1 MLANRNFCAS
11 QQISIGPTGPTGS
24 AGSASNTGATG
35 FTGNTGPTGP
45 TGPTGQTGPAGTAT
59 NTGATGPS
67 ASDALAWT
75 TYSPSWTAGVTNPV
89 IGNGTITGRYKA
101 IGKTVFVSVNI
112 SMGSTTTYGT
122 GTWRISLPVDAYA
135 SYSASLPTLFY
146 DSSTGGG
153 VFYQGTSSTEFNGNT
168 SYVSAVWDKG
178 TTYGAAVDFA
188 TPFSWGSS
196 KKLIINGSYE
206 SV

>member
-1 MLANRNFCAS
+1 
-11 QQISIGPTGPTGS
+11 
-24 AGSASNTGATG
+24 
-35 FTGNTGPTGP
+35 
-45 TGPTGQTGPAGTAT
+45 
-59 NTGATGPS
+59 
-67 ASDALAWT
+67 
-75 TYSPSWTAGVTNPV
+75 
-89 IGNGTITGRYKA
+89 
-101 IGKTVFVSVNI
+101 
-112 SMGSTTTYGT
+112 MGSTTTYGT

-146 DSSTGGG
+146 NNSVGGG

-178 TTYGAAVDFA
+178 TTYGAAVDFE